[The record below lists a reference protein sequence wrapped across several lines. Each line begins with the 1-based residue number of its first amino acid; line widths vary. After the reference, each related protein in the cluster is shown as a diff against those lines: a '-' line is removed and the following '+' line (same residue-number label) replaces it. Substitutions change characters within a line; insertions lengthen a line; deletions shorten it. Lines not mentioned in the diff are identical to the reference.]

1 MSGGGPLPSAVVG
14 PGEVPPARIHDLA
27 HPPDRLNPAD
37 EHGLADEEVADVEL
51 DDLGDGRDR
60 APRPRRHAG

>member
-1 MSGGGPLPSAVVG
+1 
-14 PGEVPPARIHDLA
+14 
-27 HPPDRLNPAD
+27 
-37 EHGLADEEVADVEL
+37 VADVEL